1 MCENEELKNNTKPE
15 VEENEVPETTIPQE
29 TVIPVKFNKEVRN
42 LTIEEASDLA
52 QKGLKFDAI
61 SKDYETLR
69 NMAAEGKKSVSMFL
83 EEIKAGI
90 EKDKL
95 ASLTAKCG
103 GDTELARHI
112 MTLEKGNSATADSGF
127 EEVKEFFPEIES
139 ADMLPRQVIKN
150 AELSGR
156 SLLDEYLR
164 YCLKEKRLGEEA
176 VKNQKA
182 AERAS
187 GGSMINR
194 AAAQSPETAEFLRG
208 LWN

>member
-1 MCENEELKNNTKPE
+1 MCENEELKNDTKPE
-15 VEENEVPETTIPQE
+15 VEEDKVPEATIPQE
-29 TVIPVKFNKEVRN
+29 TVIPVKFNKKVRN

-83 EEIKAGI
+83 EEIKSGI

-95 ASLTAKCG
+95 ENLTAKCG
-103 GDTELARHI
+103 GDTELAKRI
-112 MTLEKGNSATADSGF
+112 MTLEKGNSTIADSGF
-127 EEVKEFFPEIES
+127 EEVKEYFPEIES
-139 ADMLPRQVIKN
+139 ADMLPQQVIKN

-194 AAAQSPETAEFLRG
+194 AAVQSPETAEFLRG